1 MNIEVIKNILD
12 NKTIKDLTS
21 HMDKVYQNREDLVF
35 NNNLSL
41 WNQDIIE
48 YSNEV
53 LIYNLDTR
61 NKLFSSISK
70 DLFKLNINKSIKSI
84 LYYYWLPGS
93 YIPWHTDKHY
103 SYTLTIYLNDIWD
116 LQWGGLFQYCL
127 NDCVN
132 SITPVHNLGIL
143 QQGDINHSTTITT
156 KASPIRR
163 TLQIFFSDKDLNYE
177 II

>member
-70 DLFKLNINKSIKSI
+70 DI
-84 LYYYWLPGS
+84 
-93 YIPWHTDKHY
+93 
-103 SYTLTIYLNDIWD
+103 
-116 LQWGGLFQYCL
+116 
-127 NDCVN
+127 
-132 SITPVHNLGIL
+132 
-143 QQGDINHSTTITT
+143 
-156 KASPIRR
+156 
-163 TLQIFFSDKDLNYE
+163 
-177 II
+177 